1 MKKIIGILLGIICIL
16 LIGGTSFYFWGLS
29 PKSQDSSIIVFKIEP
44 GTSKT
49 TIAKNLQSS
58 GLIKNEFALDLYL
71 FFHNMNIQAGE
82 YELNPSMKPSEMLE
96 KFQKGDVK
104 INSSSITLIEGKKIT
119 DYANTLSESLAF
131 SEEEFLSTANDTEFL
146 TSLIEEYWF
155 LTDQILNK
163 GIYYP
168 LEGYL
173 YPDTY
178 EFLQTTTPKE
188 VIETILNHTAQKL
201 EPLKEQIESNSYSF
215 HDLLTMASIVEKEA
229 NTDNDRATAA
239 QVFYTRLN
247 DNWSLGS
254 DVTAFY
260 GAKKE
265 MGKDSETWDVLNGV
279 NPYNTRLTD
288 GTMNGKLPIGP
299 ICSPSLSSI
308 KASLTP
314 SATNYYF
321 FVANTC
327 TGEVFFQTTAAEFN
341 AKTKELSDSGC
352 M

>member
-1 MKKIIGILLGIICIL
+1 MKKIIWILLGIICIT
-16 LIGGTSFYFWGLS
+16 LIGGVGFYFWGLT
-29 PKSQDSSIIVFKIEP
+29 PKSESTEPIIFKIEP

-49 TIAKNLQSS
+49 MVAKKLQKM

-71 FFHNMNIQAGE
+71 FLHSMNIQAGE
-82 YELNPSMKPSEMLE
+82 YELNPSMKPEEMLE
-96 KFQKGDVK
+96 KFKKGD
-104 INSSSITLIEGKKIT
+104 ILIHSATITLIEGKRIT
-119 DYANTLSESLAF
+119 EYAKTLSESLAF
-131 SEEEFLSTANDTEFL
+131 TEEEFLATANDTEFL
-146 TSLIEEYWF
+146 TSLVDEYWF

-163 GIYYP
+163 SIYYP

-188 VIETILNHTAQKL
+188 VIKTILTHTEKKL
-201 EPLKEQIESNSYSF
+201 ESLKEKITTNSHTV
-215 HDLLTMASIVEKEA
+215 HDLFTMASIVEKEA
-229 NTDNDRATAA
+229 NTESDRATAA
-239 QVFYTRLN
+239 QVFYTRLK

-308 KASLTP
+308 EAALTP
-314 SATNYYF
+314 SNTNYYF

-341 AKTKELSDSGC
+341 AKTKELSDNGC